1 MSSLWHS
8 PCCRS
13 GFFRLVRMALGV
25 ATITYVFS
33 SVCTARPVPQTSLA
47 RQVAPPEADPQVAAV
62 LGKMAAA
69 GVLHPATVDEIRKA
83 YLFYP
88 TLSGKPEAVFRV
100 TNRSIP
106 GLFGEIP
113 IRVYAPSSERGLPV
127 FVFFHGGGFVAGNLD
142 THDTPLRAIANRCGC
157 IVVSVGYRLAPD
169 NPYPAAVDDAYAA
182 TLWVAEHAAEID
194 GDPHRIAV
202 GGDGA
207 GGNLA
212 AVVGLMARDRGGPH
226 LTYQVLIYPDLD
238 ALTLGS
244 RYSSNDPILGP
255 EARAAV
261 LGAYVPLT
269 TNLQE
274 PYISPVFAQSFKNL
288 PPALVITDEDDPTRD
303 EGQLYAHEL
312 ESGGVPVR
320 IYSYPNMIHGFF
332 LMAGELDAGKRA
344 IDEISAALGA
354 VFTPNGKPAAPGSQG
369 ESQ

>member
-1 MSSLWHS
+1 MSSFRYS
-8 PCCRS
+8 PRCRN
-13 GFFRLVRMALGV
+13 GALRLVGMALGA
-25 ATITYVFS
+25 ATITYVLS
-33 SVCTARPVPQTSLA
+33 TICVARTIPQTSAA
-47 RQVAPPEADPQVAAV
+47 RQVEPSQADPQVAAV
-62 LGKMAAA
+62 LEKMAAA
-69 GVLHPATVDEIRKA
+69 GVLHPATVDEVRKA
-83 YLFYP
+83 YLFYA

-100 TNRSIP
+100 TNRSIS

-113 IRVYAPSSERGLPV
+113 IRVYTPSDEHGLPV
-127 FVFFHGGGFVAGNLD
+127 FVFFHGGGFVAGSLD

-169 NPYPAAVDDAYAA
+169 HPYPAAVDDAYAA
-182 TLWVAEHAAEID
+182 TLWVADHAAEIN

-212 AVVGLMARDRGGPH
+212 AVVGLMARDRGGPR
-226 LTYQVLIYPDLD
+226 LTYQVLIYPSLD

-244 RYSSNDPILGP
+244 RYSSNDPILRP

-269 TNLQE
+269 TNLQD

-288 PPALVITDEDDPTRD
+288 PPALVITDSDDPTRD

-312 ESGGVPVR
+312 ESAGVPVR
-320 IYSYPNMIHGFF
+320 ISSYSNMIHGFF
-332 LMAGELDAGKRA
+332 LMAGELDAGKKA
-344 IDEISAALGA
+344 INEISAALQA
-354 VFTPNGKPAAPGSQG
+354 VFAPNGKSVPAVNQG

>member
-13 GFFRLVRMALGV
+13 GFFRLVKMVLGV
-25 ATITYVFS
+25 ATITYVLS
-33 SVCTARPVPQTSLA
+33 SVCTARPVPQTSA
-47 RQVAPPEADPQVAAV
+47 TGQVAPPHADPQVTAV
-62 LGKMAAA
+62 LEKMVAA
-69 GVLHPATVDEIRKA
+69 GVLRPTTVDQVRRA

-106 GLFGEIP
+106 GLFGGIP
-113 IRVYAPSSERGLPV
+113 IRAYAPSNERGLPV
-127 FVFFHGGGFVAGNLD
+127 FVFFHGGGFVAGSLD

-169 NPYPAAVDDAYAA
+169 HPYPAAPDDAYAA
-182 TLWVAEHAAEID
+182 TLWVADHAAEID

-212 AVVGLMARDRGGPH
+212 AVVGLMARDRRGPH

-244 RYSSNDPILGP
+244 RYESKDPILGP

-269 TNLQE
+269 TNLQD
-274 PYISPVFAQSFKNL
+274 PYISPVFAQSFKSL
-288 PPALVITDEDDPTRD
+288 PPALVITDADDPTRD
-303 EGQLYAHEL
+303 EGQLYANEL
-312 ESGGVPVR
+312 QSVGVPVR
-320 IYSYPNMIHGFF
+320 VSSYPNMIHGFF
-332 LMAGELDAGKRA
+332 LMAGELDAGKKA
-344 IDEISAALGA
+344 IDEISAALRA
-354 VFTPNGKPAAPGSQG
+354 VFAPNGKSAPGTHEG